1 MSRKQIRKVHIDDKE
16 YVYVIKKGYPDGTF
30 VNVYESG
37 NKSDAFCQLEYP
49 EYTKVTPSMV
59 KGGIRIRKGEGWCRG
74 DGLGLQ
80 RKMSECKV
88 CESKGYHKL
97 SCPNNDKK
105 PIKISVDIKPN
116 QNKDE

>member
-59 KGGIRIRKGEGWCRG
+59 KEGIVKELSTQIINEEIIKKLKGE
-74 DGLGLQ
+74 Q
-80 RKMSECKV
+80 
-88 CESKGYHKL
+88 
-97 SCPNNDKK
+97 NDL
-105 PIKISVDIKPN
+105 V
-116 QNKDE
+116 